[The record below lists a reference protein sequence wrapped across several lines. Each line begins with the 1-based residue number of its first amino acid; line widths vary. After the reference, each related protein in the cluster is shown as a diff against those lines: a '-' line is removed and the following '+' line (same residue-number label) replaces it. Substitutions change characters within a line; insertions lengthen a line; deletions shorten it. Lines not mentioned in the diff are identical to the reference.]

1 MIANAIRAAVAS
13 VAVNDANGVWGTAS
27 KLFNAV
33 ASTEFTCSGLV
44 SSPTAIS
51 PSTSKPHSQSPNRSA
66 IIVAVVVS
74 VSAILLL
81 LILLFFLR
89 RWWRRRSQV
98 ARQPGPALMPESWY
112 NPIPLIEQE
121 SGVAGSPST
130 SVYDLQTSPSS
141 KLAQLCE
148 TSGRSCYVAR
158 PGYRL
163 NRRLGSVGPSSR
175 TDDVNYS
182 EGVNSSSLEVKSR
195 LPPGVSPQ
203 WIIEN
208 DAVQHKDAEAAP
220 IQEIP
225 PPYIFA
231 GPRPSMHSTSS
242 LS

>member
-1 MIANAIRAAVAS
+1 MENGEQLPNYSTPTPAPNLPAPVSYLHQPRSLHRHQNLTRNLPAARLSSWPWSSSAN
-13 VAVNDANGVWGTAS
+13 W
-27 KLFNAV
+27 
-33 ASTEFTCSGLV
+33 
-44 SSPTAIS
+44 
-51 PSTSKPHSQSPNRSA
+51 
-66 IIVAVVVS
+66 
-74 VSAILLL
+74 LL

-89 RWWRRRSQV
+89 RWWRRRSQA
-98 ARQPGPALMPESWY
+98 ARQPGPALMHESWY

-121 SGVAGSPST
+121 SGVAGSPSK
-130 SVYDLQTSPSS
+130 SMYNLQTSPSS
-141 KLAQLCE
+141 KLAQLRE
-148 TSGRSCYVAR
+148 TSGRSSYAAR
-158 PGYRL
+158 PEYRL
-163 NRRLGSVGPSSR
+163 DRGSGSVGPSSR

-208 DAVQHKDAEAAP
+208 DAVLVIQHEDAEAAP

>member
-1 MIANAIRAAVAS
+1 
-13 VAVNDANGVWGTAS
+13 
-27 KLFNAV
+27 
-33 ASTEFTCSGLV
+33 
-44 SSPTAIS
+44 
-51 PSTSKPHSQSPNRSA
+51 
-66 IIVAVVVS
+66 
-74 VSAILLL
+74 
-81 LILLFFLR
+81 
-89 RWWRRRSQV
+89 
-98 ARQPGPALMPESWY
+98 MPESWY

-121 SGVAGSPST
+121 SGVAGSPSK
-130 SVYDLQTSPSS
+130 SMYDLQTSPSS
-141 KLAQLCE
+141 KLAQLRE
-148 TSGRSCYVAR
+148 TSGRSYYVAR

-163 NRRLGSVGPSSR
+163 DRRLGSVGPSSR

>member
-1 MIANAIRAAVAS
+1 
-13 VAVNDANGVWGTAS
+13 
-27 KLFNAV
+27 
-33 ASTEFTCSGLV
+33 
-44 SSPTAIS
+44 
-51 PSTSKPHSQSPNRSA
+51 
-66 IIVAVVVS
+66 
-74 VSAILLL
+74 
-81 LILLFFLR
+81 
-89 RWWRRRSQV
+89 
-98 ARQPGPALMPESWY
+98 MPESWY
-112 NPIPLIEQE
+112 NPVPLIEQE
-121 SGVAGSPST
+121 SGVVGSPST

-148 TSGRSCYVAR
+148 TSGRSSYAAR

-163 NRRLGSVGPSSR
+163 DRGSGSVGPSSR

-208 DAVQHKDAEAAP
+208 DAVLVIQHEDAEAAP